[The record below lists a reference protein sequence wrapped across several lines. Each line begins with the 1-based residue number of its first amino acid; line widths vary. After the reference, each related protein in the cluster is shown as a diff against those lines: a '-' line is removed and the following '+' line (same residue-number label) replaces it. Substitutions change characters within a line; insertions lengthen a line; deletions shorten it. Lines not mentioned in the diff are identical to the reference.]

1 MNKIKCVYFYNMF
14 SFGVIM
20 FKNAIKVQQFS
31 YPGGCAPSVLG
42 SVLGIKPDNHEP
54 VYHVFQHLHNTC
66 LICISFDLVKFVL

>member
-14 SFGVIM
+14 SFGIIM
-20 FKNAIKVQQFS
+20 FKNAIKVQRFS
-31 YPGGCAPSVLG
+31 YPGGCAPSVFG
-42 SVLGIKPDNHEP
+42 SVLGIKHDNHEP